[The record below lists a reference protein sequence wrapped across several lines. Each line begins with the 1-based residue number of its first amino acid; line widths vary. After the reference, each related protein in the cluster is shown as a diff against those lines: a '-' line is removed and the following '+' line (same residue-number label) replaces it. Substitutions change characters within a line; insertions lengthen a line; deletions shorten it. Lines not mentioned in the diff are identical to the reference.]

1 MNAKWKRLVTA
12 ILMMALLLGPIVS
25 MQTPARAADGED
37 DNTFI
42 VGFDAEFPPYGY
54 KDDNGEYVGFD
65 LDLAQEVCDRNG
77 WTLKKQPIEW
87 NSKDME
93 LNSGSI
99 SCIWNGFTMNGREDD
114 YTWTKPY
121 VDNSQVV
128 VVRKDSGITQLNDL
142 SGKVVAVQAD
152 SSALAALTGED
163 ASEENKALCA
173 TFKDL
178 QQVGDYNSAF
188 MNLESGA
195 VNAICMD
202 IGVANYEIES
212 RGDKFM
218 MLEDRLSSEEYGIGF
233 KKGNTELRDKVQAT
247 LLDMLAD
254 GTFDEIAEKW
264 GLEGSICL
272 TADDEVQEETAADD
286 NTFIVGFDAEF
297 PPYGYKNDDGE
308 YVGFD
313 LDVAQKVC
321 DNLGWELVKK
331 PINWDSKDMELNS
344 GNIDCIWNGFTING
358 REDDY
363 TWSDPYLNNEQV
375 MVVASDSGIETL
387 ADLAG
392 KNVVVQAASA
402 ALDALNSEDNKEL
415 TDSFASLTENPDYNT
430 AFMNID
436 SGAADA
442 VAVDIGV
449 AKYQLAQ
456 REEGKYKILDEPI
469 QSEQYGIGFAKG
481 NEELRDTVWAEVMK
495 LYDEGEIDKLA
506 EQYGV
511 ADMLCLGDEEAA
523 DKTEE
528 NTDAAEENA
537 DSDETA
543 EAAEDEA
550 E

>member
-1 MNAKWKRLVTA
+1 MRKRFVCAALA
-12 ILMMALLLGPIVS
+12 SMMALSLTACSGG
-25 MQTPARAADGED
+25 AASAPTETKAEATEAKTEAESTEKAETTEKAAESSEEAKAEGG
-37 DNTFI
+37 TLI
-42 VGFDAEFPPYGY
+42 VGFDQDFPPMGFMG
-54 KDDNGEYVGFD
+54 DDGEYTGFD
-65 LDLAQEVCDRNG
+65 LELAQEAAKRLG
-77 WTLKKQPIEW
+77 LEYKPQPIAW
-87 NSKDME
+87 DAKDME
-93 LNSGSI
+93 L
-99 SCIWNGFTMNGREDD
+99 E
-114 YTWTKPY
+114 
-121 VDNSQVV
+121 
-128 VVRKDSGITQLNDL
+128 
-142 SGKVVAVQAD
+142 
-152 SSALAALTGED
+152 
-163 ASEENKALCA
+163 
-173 TFKDL
+173 
-178 QQVGDYNSAF
+178 
-188 MNLESGA
+188 
-195 VNAICMD
+195 
-202 IGVANYEIES
+202 
-212 RGDKFM
+212 
-218 MLEDRLSSEEYGIGF
+218 
-233 KKGNTELRDKVQAT
+233 
-247 LLDMLAD
+247 
-254 GTFDEIAEKW
+254 
-264 GLEGSICL
+264 
-272 TADDEVQEETAADD
+272 
-286 NTFIVGFDAEF
+286 
-297 PPYGYKNDDGE
+297 
-308 YVGFD
+308 
-313 LDVAQKVC
+313 
-321 DNLGWELVKK
+321 
-331 PINWDSKDMELNS
+331 S

-402 ALDALNSEDNKEL
+402 ALDALNSDDNKDL

-481 NEELRDTVWAEVMK
+481 NEELRDTVWTEVMK

-537 DSDETA
+537 DSDEA
-543 EAAEDEA
+543 ADADAAEDEA